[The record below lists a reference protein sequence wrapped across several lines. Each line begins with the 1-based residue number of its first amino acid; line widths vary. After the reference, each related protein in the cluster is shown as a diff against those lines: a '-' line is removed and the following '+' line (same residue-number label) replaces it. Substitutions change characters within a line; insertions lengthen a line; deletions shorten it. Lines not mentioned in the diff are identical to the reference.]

1 MAVYSPPLPKRV
13 GRELV
18 KADAAILEF
27 DDIQHFLI
35 YRSPALAARYEFLTF
50 RNASAG
56 RAWLRA
62 VTEKVTTAA
71 AVRSG
76 QLDARWV
83 TVALSWNGMRAL
95 GLDNHSLASFPEE
108 FRQGM
113 AARAEILGLTGAN
126 HPEHWRG
133 GLASADLHAIVILF
147 ARDVPERERCR
158 VEHAKFL
165 SQCAGVEV
173 LSSLDL
179 EAVPPFDYAHEHF
192 GYRDRLSQPVIEG
205 AGEDPIPGSGPAI
218 KSGEFFLG
226 YPDEEGSTGE
236 LPQPEVLSRNGSYL
250 AYLMIEEHVG
260 AFRDFL
266 RQHGETHNEQEL
278 VAAKLMGRWRSGA
291 PLVLTPKEDDPKLA
305 GDLQHTNDFDYG
317 KMDPHGYACPLGAH
331 IRRMNPRD
339 TAANMNR
346 RKMIRRGGTYGP
358 PLPEDAPEDGVERGI
373 AAFVGCASLV
383 RQFEFAMNVWAND
396 PSFHELG
403 NERDPFLGTQ
413 DGTFDMTIPNRPIRK
428 KIKGLPAFT
437 TIRGGAYFFLPGIK
451 ALHYLVNVG
460 KVD

>member
-1 MAVYSPPLPKRV
+1 MAIYSPPLPKRV
-13 GRELV
+13 GHELA
-18 KADAAILEF
+18 KTDAATLEF
-27 DDIQHFLI
+27 EDIQHFLI
-35 YRSPALAARYEFLTF
+35 HRSPALAARYEFLTF
-50 RNASAG
+50 RKPSAG

-62 VTEKVTTAA
+62 MTEKVTTAA

-76 QLDARWV
+76 QLDTRWV

-95 GLDNHSLASFPEE
+95 GLDDHSLASFPEE

-113 AARAEILGLTGAN
+113 AARAEMLGLTGAN
-126 HPEHWRG
+126 HPERWRG

-158 VEHAKFL
+158 IEHEKFVT
-165 SQCAGVEV
+165 QCAGVDV

-179 EAVPPFDYAHEHF
+179 EAIPPFDYAHEHF
-192 GYRDRLSQPVIEG
+192 GYRDRLSQPMIEG
-205 AGEDPIPGSGPAI
+205 TGERPIPGSGPAI
-218 KSGEFFLG
+218 KAGEFFLG
-226 YPDEEGSTGE
+226 YPDEEGSGAE
-236 LPQPEVLSRNGSYL
+236 MPQPEILSRNGGYL

-266 RQHGETHNEQEL
+266 RQHGEAHDEQEL

-291 PLVLTPKEDDPKLA
+291 PLVLTPEKDDPKLA
-305 GDLQHTNDFDYG
+305 GDLQHTNDFDFG

-358 PLPEDAPEDGVERGI
+358 PLPEGAPEDSRERGV

-396 PSFHELG
+396 PNFHELG
-403 NERDPFLGTQ
+403 NERDPIFGTQ
-413 DGTFDMTIPNRPIRK
+413 DGTFKRSSDCGSRASSSGRNSRATKRPRSVSS
-428 KIKGLPAFT
+428 
-437 TIRGGAYFFLPGIK
+437 
-451 ALHYLVNVG
+451 AL
-460 KVD
+460 